1 MSKMD
6 FYNLCKGFNVNLL
19 YFELYK
25 VSCLGETFLP
35 GKIKCEKHILFSTKR
50 LLLFK
55 EYHLLAEQ

>member
-35 GKIKCEKHILFSTKR
+35 GKIKCEKHILF
-50 LLLFK
+50 FHK
-55 EYHLLAEQ
+55 EVTTV